1 MKQIYTPQQIIGQIS
16 NQPTQLVYTKPKPV
30 FVMRFRNGIDD
41 SEFEIAKQHVW
52 KSDMPNEYH
61 LIMIRNDKDKDE
73 FEMYNADKIERQ
85 DWNELVNKITK

>member
-1 MKQIYTPQQIIGQIS
+1 MA
-16 NQPTQLVYTKPKPV
+16 KPV

-52 KSDMPNEYH
+52 KSDMANEYH
-61 LIMIRNDKDKDE
+61 LILLRNDKDKDE

-85 DWNELVNKITK
+85 DWNELVNKIMK